1 VLPHSEMLP
10 KIVRVSGQDSGIGE
24 SMKIHRPAGQYCRI
38 LYLVGKAE
46 AGDGRQLEVPGRLV
60 DARQAGSGGDQPA
73 KESYPMRGD
82 PMRGDVKIK
91 ILPCSPERGGCL
103 ACIQPDVDCSEGCR
117 RAVSLLEHDHGS

>member
-1 VLPHSEMLP
+1 MPGEAKSWSYRAGGAGRGEDRGVAGFYRAVWGIVAGEPLKKPRNKPYSPVFQLSRRPRAQHLPQYDSSSTVGVHQ
-10 KIVRVSGQDSGIGE
+10 VS
-24 SMKIHRPAGQYCRI
+24 
-38 LYLVGKAE
+38 V
-46 AGDGRQLEVPGRLV
+46 
-60 DARQAGSGGDQPA
+60 
-73 KESYPMRGD
+73 SY

>member
-1 VLPHSEMLP
+1 MLPHSEMLP

-38 LYLVGKAE
+38 LYLVAK
-46 AGDGRQLEVPGRLV
+46 R
-60 DARQAGSGGDQPA
+60 RQALVETNLPRN
-73 KESYPMRGD
+73 PMRGN
-82 PMRGDVKIK
+82 VKIK

-117 RAVSLLEHDHGS
+117 RAVSLLEHDHGN